1 MNGGASGQMT
11 EIKSVHTEL
20 LSPAGSFD
28 SARAAANAGA
38 DAIYM
43 GGPFFSARAY
53 AESSAGTGK
62 AEASGSARKRQE
74 APEPEQQ
81 DMLLRALDF
90 CHLRGVKVYMTLNT
104 LLKEK
109 ELAGLETY
117 LLPYVEKHLDGVIVQ
132 DFGVFGRVRA
142 LFPDLP
148 LHISTQAVVT
158 GWRTAK
164 RMLEMGAK
172 RIVLAR
178 ELSLPE
184 IREIRDRSKAELEVF
199 AHGALCYSYSGA
211 CLMSSF
217 IGERSGNRGKCAG
230 TCRLPFDLYDGEG
243 RRRNRKE
250 EQYLLSM
257 CDLNTVGRLAEMAE
271 AGVYSFKIE
280 GRMKSPLY
288 TAGVTSVY
296 RKYLDLAEQMICGME
311 SERDVDSIGR
321 TDKPSERDAGSIG
334 RTGPGNASA
343 HGAGAYRVEKKD
355 LEMLSDIFDRTGTTS
370 GYLDG
375 MNGRE
380 MLTLLAKPDFRN
392 RNERIME
399 ALKETYLDH
408 DRKVPVEAELELKQG
423 YPAVLTLQ
431 CGGTR
436 IRTESEQP
444 VETAVGRPVTEAEV
458 REKISK
464 FGNTDFELRRLDV
477 HMEDACFVPV
487 RILNELRRNAADEL
501 RKSLLGNS

>member
-11 EIKSVHTEL
+11 ETKSVHTEL

-53 AESSAGTGK
+53 AESSAGAGK

-164 RMLEMGAK
+164 RMVEMGAK

-230 TCRLPFDLYDGEG
+230 TCRLPFDLYDREG

-296 RKYLDLAEQMICGME
+296 RKYLDLAEQMICGRE
-311 SERDVDSIGR
+311 PD
-321 TDKPSERDAGSIG
+321 PDAGSIG
-334 RTGPGNASA
+334 RNGPGNASV
-343 HGAGAYRVEKKD
+343 HGTGAYRVKKKD
-355 LEMLSDIFDRTGTTS
+355 LEMLSDIFDRAGTTS

-408 DRKVPVEAELELKQG
+408 DRKVSVEAELELKQG

-431 CGGTR
+431 SGGTR

-477 HMEDACFVPV
+477 YMEDACFVPV

-501 RKSLLGNS
+501 KKSLLGNS